1 MASSY
6 RSLLPLPSTTSFKT
20 GHSRSR
26 ARLLIYALGLFSG
39 SFLLYHATFSSNDAP
54 KASEEG
60 YFNQN
65 PQWRPDL
72 RFRPMQ
78 GRPIKAEHVDSDGV
92 ESFPMADDGLPDD
105 IPIHLP
111 ADNMPKYAYL
121 SIPSST
127 GNPWPKKPWIAADFF
142 SKDREILDPPT
153 PEWSDRKAIEK
164 NLARFDVKQITKESM
179 TKFEDLNVP
188 TGRQPLTGTMGNK
201 KKLRKVQAEPNESS
215 EEREERNRRKQW
227 VERAIRH
234 GWEGYKKS
242 AWGHDEVMPLTE
254 SHHDPFGGW
263 GATVVDSLS
272 VACIRVQSIG

>member
-1 MASSY
+1 MASY
-6 RSLLPLPSTTSFKT
+6 RSLLPLPSTTSFKS

-39 SFLLYHATFSSNDAP
+39 SVLLYHAAFPSNEPTA
-54 KASEEG
+54 ANTEG
-60 YFNQN
+60 FFDQN
-65 PQWRPDL
+65 PSWRPDL

-78 GRPIKAEHVDSDGV
+78 GRPIKAEPVDSDGV
-92 ESFPMADDGLPDD
+92 DSFPMADDGLPDD

-127 GNPWPKKPWIAADFF
+127 GNPWPKKPWIASDFL
-142 SKDREILDPPT
+142 SEDREILDPPA
-153 PEWSDRKAIEK
+153 PHWSDREAIEK

-179 TKFEDLNVP
+179 TRFEDLNVP
-188 TGRQPLTGTMGNK
+188 TGRQALTGTMGNK

-272 VACIRVQSIG
+272 VACIRVQTIG